1 MPEASPDPSNRVQRV
16 LLAEPRGFCAG
27 VEMAIKAL
35 VWMVRVFE
43 PPVYCYHEIVH
54 NRLVVE
60 RFKTQGVVFVD
71 SVDDVPPGAPL
82 MLSAHGSAPEI
93 VAAARE
99 HGRFVVNA
107 VCPLVTKVHHEA
119 KVRAQKGYTI
129 LYVGHAGHDEAEGT
143 LAVAPDAMRLVEH
156 ESDLDTVLPEL
167 ADGKVA
173 VLAQTTLALHDW
185 QGIVERTR
193 DEHPDLWTAARGDLC
208 FATTNR
214 QAALRVIAE
223 RADAIVVIGSANS
236 SNTLA
241 LVQVAERAGC
251 ERVIRVDGPDELDAE
266 FLGDAAVVGV
276 TAGAS
281 APDDLVRSVVAR
293 LDPIDGIEP
302 VYVTDEDEYFPPPR
316 ELREL
321 IPALDRLAALMLGA
335 DPHAARELA
344 GAFAQDRGVDASDA
358 LAGLS
363 A

>member
-1 MPEASPDPSNRVQRV
+1 VDEPTPNRVRRV

-60 RFKTQGVVFVD
+60 RFKARGVVFVD
-71 SVDDVPPGAPL
+71 SVDEVPPGAPL
-82 MLSAHGSAPEI
+82 MLSAHGSAPEVI
-93 VAAARE
+93 SAARE
-99 HGRFVVNA
+99 HERFVVNA

-143 LAVAPDAMRLVEH
+143 LAVAPSSMRLVEH
-156 ESDLDTVLPEL
+156 ESELDTVLPEL
-167 ADGKVA
+167 GDSKVA

-185 QGIVERTR
+185 QGIVDRTR

-241 LVQVAERAGC
+241 LVQVARRAGC
-251 ERVIRVDGPDELDAE
+251 ERVIRVDGPDELDAA

-281 APDDLVRSVVAR
+281 APDDLVRSVVER
-293 LDPIDGIEP
+293 LDPVEGIEP

-321 IPALDRLAALMLGA
+321 IPSLDRVAALMLGG
-335 DPHAARELA
+335 DPEAARELA

-363 A
+363 T

>member
-1 MPEASPDPSNRVQRV
+1 MEHLRVERV

-60 RFKTQGVVFVD
+60 RFRAQGVEFVD
-71 SVDDVPPGAPL
+71 SVDAVPPGAPL

-156 ESDLDTVLPEL
+156 ESDLDRILPEV
-167 ADGKVA
+167 AGRPVA

-185 QGIVERTR
+185 EGVVERTR
-193 DEHPDLWTAARGDLC
+193 AEHPDLWTAARGDLC

-214 QAALRVIAE
+214 QAALRVVAE
-223 RADAIVVIGSANS
+223 RAEAIVVIGSANS

-241 LVQVAERAGC
+241 LVEVARTAGC
-251 ERVIRVDGPDELDAE
+251 DRVVRVDGPDELDAAQ
-266 FLGDAAVVGV
+266 LAGARIVGV

-281 APDDLVRSVVAR
+281 APDDLVRSVVER
-293 LDPIDGIEP
+293 LDPAEGVEP
-302 VYVTDEDEYFPPPR
+302 VFVTDEDEYFPPPR

-321 IPALDRLAALMLGA
+321 LPALDGAAALLLGG
-335 DPHAARELA
+335 DPARARALG
-344 GAFAQDRGVDASDA
+344 GAFTDDRAVDASDA
-358 LAGLS
+358 LAGLVGRPT
-363 A
+363 AR